1 MQQAELMSL
10 IRTILIIVL
19 IYYAFKLI
27 ARWIFPLFF
36 KKMMKTV
43 EKKFNEQ
50 QQRGSTDQPP
60 IKEGETVIDKAPR
73 QTKNINDD
81 AGEYIDYEEIE

>member
-19 IYYAFKLI
+19 IYYAFKFI
-27 ARWIFPLFF
+27 ARLVFPLFF
-36 KKMMKTV
+36 KKMMKNV

-50 QQRGSTDQPP
+50 QQRGSKDQSP
-60 IKEGETVIDKAPR
+60 IKEGETVIDKAPK